1 MAWYNNIFK
10 DKLEADE
17 KLNPAQRFISMDEGF
32 SISTSE
38 VYTNYADAYEQ
49 IEVVNRAVNLIV
61 DDAAEIPVDVGQKL
75 GLTPV
80 VKNIRKSKVDL
91 LLNVEP
97 NPFQD
102 INSFKRNLVID
113 LLIDGNI
120 FVYFDGAHLY
130 QLPARN
136 VDIETDE
143 NTYVKY
149 YTYNGKLDYSPSE
162 IIHIKENSFNSI
174 YRGVPRLKPAWKRMQ
189 LLGSMRK
196 FQENFFKNGAV
207 PGLVLKTPNTLSDKI
222 KERMLLSWRS
232 KYNPDTGGHRPLIL
246 DGGMEIDSLNEVN
259 FKELDFQASIREN
272 EKIILEAIGVPPI
285 LLDSGNN
292 ANIRPNHRLF
302 YLETVLPIVRK
313 INFGFERYFGFSLA
327 EDVSSIPA
335 LQPELQDQASYYAT
349 LVNGGIMTPN
359 EARVAMR
366 MPAIPG
372 NDDVRI
378 PANIAGSAANPS
390 EGGRPA
396 DSEGEE

>member
-136 VDIETDE
+136 V
-143 NTYVKY
+143 N
-149 YTYNGKLDYSPSE
+149 
-162 IIHIKENSFNSI
+162 
-174 YRGVPRLKPAWKRMQ
+174 R
-189 LLGSMRK
+189 
-196 FQENFFKNGAV
+196 
-207 PGLVLKTPNTLSDKI
+207 
-222 KERMLLSWRS
+222 
-232 KYNPDTGGHRPLIL
+232 
-246 DGGMEIDSLNEVN
+246 
-259 FKELDFQASIREN
+259 
-272 EKIILEAIGVPPI
+272 
-285 LLDSGNN
+285 
-292 ANIRPNHRLF
+292 
-302 YLETVLPIVRK
+302 
-313 INFGFERYFGFSLA
+313 
-327 EDVSSIPA
+327 
-335 LQPELQDQASYYAT
+335 
-349 LVNGGIMTPN
+349 
-359 EARVAMR
+359 
-366 MPAIPG
+366 
-372 NDDVRI
+372 
-378 PANIAGSAANPS
+378 
-390 EGGRPA
+390 
-396 DSEGEE
+396 